1 VQKTKIK
8 RNKDGGN
15 GAKKSEGD
23 GQSSFGKRAMFFDG
37 MMAVLVKISEV
48 VEEINGGGGKGEDED
63 TAKDDKKL
71 S

>member
-1 VQKTKIK
+1 
-8 RNKDGGN
+8 
-15 GAKKSEGD
+15 
-23 GQSSFGKRAMFFDG
+23 MFFDG